1 MSTHAVTPH
10 KPLEHV
16 CHVGYDSAQD
26 SFFFRVARPLVTDKS
41 TGRIVGDN
49 DGHTIVWEGTT
60 PQEIETVEQLAV
72 RLRPYAT
79 LAAGMYQTLRD
90 DRAREFRGESRQTA
104 AAEK

>member
-16 CHVGYDSAQD
+16 CHVGYDPAQD
-26 SFFFRVARPLVTDKS
+26 SFFFRVARPLVTDENTLKV
-41 TGRIVGDN
+41 VGEN

-60 PQEIETVEQLAV
+60 PREIETVEQLST

-79 LAAGMYQTLRD
+79 LPPGMYETLRG
-90 DRAREFRGESRQTA
+90 DRAREYRGESKEIA
-104 AAEK
+104 AAER